1 MSTGAAENL
10 ADFLDEKTRLVKAIE
25 AEAQAVIQGRG
36 DQAGYEALM
45 RKKAELLSKIADD
58 AAPLVAALGRGLSD
72 AAAERLGGFSH
83 NAAMSLKVGSV
94 FFMSALLYPDEHKAG
109 EPNNLEIFAA
119 EVRGWA

>member
-1 MSTGAAENL
+1 MSADAAAKL
-10 ADFLDEKTRLVKAIE
+10 ADFLDEKAQQVKAIE
-25 AEAQAVIQGRG
+25 AEAEAVIHGKG

-45 RKKAELLSKIADD
+45 RKKAELLSNIASD
-58 AAPLVAALGRGLSD
+58 AAPLAAALGRGLSD

-94 FFMSALLYPDEHKAG
+94 FFMSALLYPDDHTPG
-109 EPNNLEIFAA
+109 EPNNLELFAA

>member
-94 FFMSALLYPDEHKAG
+94 FFMSALLYPDDHKPG
-109 EPNNLEIFAA
+109 EPNNLELFAA